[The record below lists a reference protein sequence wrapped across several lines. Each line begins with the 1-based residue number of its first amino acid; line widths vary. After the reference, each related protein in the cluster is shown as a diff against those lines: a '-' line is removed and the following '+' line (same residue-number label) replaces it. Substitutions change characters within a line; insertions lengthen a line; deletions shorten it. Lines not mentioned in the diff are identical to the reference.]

1 MGSSLA
7 RLHIESAIRTNFG
20 YSKSVTYVPAPKIK
34 EICRLHNKMYTY
46 YDFFD
51 QRTTTIYCVT
61 TPESEMKDMLYMAR
75 KLITIKISSQTA

>member
-34 EICRLHNKMYTY
+34 EICGLRNKIYMNF
-46 YDFFD
+46 DFSD
-51 QRTTTIYCVT
+51 Q
-61 TPESEMKDMLYMAR
+61 
-75 KLITIKISSQTA
+75 